1 MTSRY
6 CSGVFVNV
14 TENCLI
20 LANSF
25 HRLSPKDTVFRPNK
39 TLCVRGDL
47 LHLADPVVMGILNV
61 TPDSF
66 FDGGS
71 YTTEAQILLRA
82 ERILSEGATF
92 IDVGGYSTRP
102 HAPDIPE
109 EEERA
114 RVLPAIRCILKA
126 FPRAYVSVDTF
137 RARVAQSA
145 VEAGACL
152 VNDVSGGTLDARMFE
167 TVSQLNVPY
176 VLMHTRG
183 TPQTM
188 TRLTDYRDVTLEVLD
203 DLQKKIFALRSLG
216 QKDILL
222 DVGFGFAKT
231 REQSFELLE
240 NLNYFEALRA
250 PLLVGVSRKS
260 MVYQTLGT
268 TAAEALN
275 GTTVLNTLALTKGAS
290 VLRVHDVREAVE
302 AVKLHGMMVRTRS
315 RAGLD

>member
-1 MTSRY
+1 M
-6 CSGVFVNV
+6 
-14 TENCLI
+14 
-20 LANSF
+20 
-25 HRLSPKDTVFRPNK
+25 
-39 TLCVRGDL
+39 RGDL

-66 FDGGS
+66 FDGGN
-71 YTTEAQILLRA
+71 YTTETQILLRA

-102 HAPDIPE
+102 HAPDISE
-109 EEERA
+109 EEERT
-114 RVLPAIRCILKA
+114 RVLPAIRSILKA

-137 RARVAQSA
+137 RASVARSA

-167 TVSQLNVPY
+167 TVSQLDVPY

-188 TRLTDYRDVTLEVLD
+188 TGLTDYRDVTLEVLD
-203 DLQKKIFALRSLG
+203 DLQKKLFALRSLG

-231 REQSFELLE
+231 KEQSFQLLE
-240 NLNYFEALRA
+240 DLNYFEALQV
-250 PLLVGVSRKS
+250 PLVVGLSRKS
-260 MVYQTLGT
+260 MIYRTLGT

-302 AVKLHGMMVRTRS
+302 TVKLYGMMVSCRLQT
-315 RAGLD
+315 GTE